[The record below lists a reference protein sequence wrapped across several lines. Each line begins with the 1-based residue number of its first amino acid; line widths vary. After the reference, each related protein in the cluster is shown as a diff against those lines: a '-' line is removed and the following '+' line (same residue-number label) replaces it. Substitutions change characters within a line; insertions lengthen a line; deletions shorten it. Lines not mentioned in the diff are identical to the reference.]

1 MAASEP
7 SRLGWGLTLRLAR
20 REMRHGF
27 SGFRIFF
34 LCLVLGISTISAVG
48 SLSAS
53 MVAGMAAQGQAIL
66 GGDMDFRLVHRE
78 ASEDERAWLDAQGDL
93 SRMATMRA
101 MVRYEQA
108 TLLVE
113 AKAVDNIYPLY
124 GELALASGGTLG
136 TALGVFETA
145 SGKIYGAV
153 AERDLAAQ
161 HRAFLN
167 ADNAAGRFHQIGKA
181 VNLIG
186 LNIEKKERRCAVGQV
201 AADLGVDI
209 AIQHGNG
216 RQQRY

>member
-1 MAASEP
+1 MAASG
-7 SRLGWGLTLRLAR
+7 SVKLGWGLALRLAR

-53 MVAGMAAQGQAIL
+53 MVAGMTAQGQAIL

-78 ASEDERAWLDAQGDL
+78 ASDTELAWLDGQADL

-101 MVRYEQA
+101 MVRHEQA

-124 GELALASGGTLG
+124 GEVALASGG
-136 TALGVFETA
+136 ALAPALAAEETA

-153 AERDLAAQ
+153 AE
-161 HRAFLN
+161 
-167 ADNAAGRFHQIGKA
+167 G
-181 VNLIG
+181 G
-186 LNIEKKERRCAVGQV
+186 LFDR
-201 AADLGVDI
+201 LDI
-209 AIQHGNG
+209 APGAIVQLGDI
-216 RQQRY
+216 RVRLSDRISQ

>member
-1 MAASEP
+1 MAASG
-7 SRLGWGLTLRLAR
+7 SAKLGWGLALRLAR

-78 ASEDERAWLDAQGDL
+78 ASDTELAWLDGQADL

-101 MVRYEQA
+101 MVRHEQA

-124 GELALASGGTLG
+124 GAVTLAAGGALAP
-136 TALGVFETA
+136 A
-145 SGKIYGAV
+145 
-153 AERDLAAQ
+153 LAAEEPKR
-161 HRAFLN
+161 HREKFTARLPR
-167 ADNAAGRFHQIGKA
+167 AACST
-181 VNLIG
+181 G
-186 LNIEKKERRCAVGQV
+186 LTLRRARLCNWAIFACA
-201 AADLGVDI
+201 
-209 AIQHGNG
+209 
-216 RQQRY
+216 